1 MSHYPKYATIMM
13 SNSLATKMFIVDDK
27 DYSNKS
33 WAVLSVQIYC
43 CRLQTFCDADYCES
57 PLIRK

>member
-13 SNSLATKMFIVDDK
+13 SNSLATKMFLVDDK

-33 WAVLSVQIYC
+33 WAVFKDLL
-43 CRLQTFCDADYCES
+43 LQTADF
-57 PLIRK
+57 L